1 MAAQSTLGLEMWP
14 GDLPVPPEHFS
25 VSGVEG
31 NHLSVIWA
39 GWGDRRLEKTANRHG
54 ENFLF
59 AFLNEK
65 KKVFEM
71 LFISSQSLEDIFFS
85 KILPVPILLW
95 TMESIT

>member
-1 MAAQSTLGLEMWP
+1 M
-14 GDLPVPPEHFS
+14 PPEHFS

-39 GWGDRRLEKTANRHG
+39 GWGERGLEKTANRHC

-65 KKVFEM
+65 KKSF
-71 LFISSQSLEDIFFS
+71 
-85 KILPVPILLW
+85 
-95 TMESIT
+95 

>member
-1 MAAQSTLGLEMWP
+1 M
-14 GDLPVPPEHFS
+14 PPEHFS

-39 GWGDRRLEKTANRHG
+39 GWGERGLEKTANRHC

-71 LFISSQSLEDIFFS
+71 LFISSQSLEDIFFF
-85 KILPVPILLW
+85 
-95 TMESIT
+95 

>member
-1 MAAQSTLGLEMWP
+1 M
-14 GDLPVPPEHFS
+14 PPEHFS

-85 KILPVPILLW
+85 FSTVSFLIDVVIHSPG
-95 TMESIT
+95 E

>member
-1 MAAQSTLGLEMWP
+1 M
-14 GDLPVPPEHFS
+14 PPEHFS

-71 LFISSQSLEDIFFS
+71 LFIILRTFS
-85 KILPVPILLW
+85 ILPNVIAPFVLTKIFLYCIIKSTILFI
-95 TMESIT
+95 EGDKK